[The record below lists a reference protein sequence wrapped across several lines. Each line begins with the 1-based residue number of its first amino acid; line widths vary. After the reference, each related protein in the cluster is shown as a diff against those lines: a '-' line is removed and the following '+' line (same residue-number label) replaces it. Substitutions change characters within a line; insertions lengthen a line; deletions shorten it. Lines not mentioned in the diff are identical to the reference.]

1 MTDADAIAV
10 AGQQALWTA
19 LVLAGP
25 LLGTMLV
32 VGLIVSMLQAMTQVQ
47 EAVLAFVPKLV
58 VLGLVLLAGSSAG
71 MGVMNGFTLM
81 LFDRI
86 VAVGG
91 AP

>member
-1 MTDADAIAV
+1 MTEADAIAV
-10 AGQQALWTA
+10 AGQQAMWTA
-19 LVLAGP
+19 MILAGP
-25 LLGTMLV
+25 LLGAMLV
-32 VGLIVSMLQAMTQVQ
+32 VGLVVSMLQAMTQVQ

-58 VLGLVLLAGSSAG
+58 VLGLVVLAGASAG
-71 MGVMNGFTLM
+71 MGVMNSFTVM